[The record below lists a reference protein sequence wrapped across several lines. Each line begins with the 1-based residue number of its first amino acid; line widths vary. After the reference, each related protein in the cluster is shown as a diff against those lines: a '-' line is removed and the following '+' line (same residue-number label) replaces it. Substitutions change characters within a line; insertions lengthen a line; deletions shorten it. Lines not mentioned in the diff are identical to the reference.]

1 MNRTVTENRSSASRR
16 RVRLAAAAVAALAT
30 VGILVP
36 AGSAAAQYPT
46 PDRVIPTSKTL
57 SAYKFQKQKE
67 NYYCG
72 PAATRLALTQRGKKV
87 SQKTLAGDLK
97 VEQNG
102 KQTDNI
108 GLVTKV
114 LNKRLKGSPYKNKW
128 IPGND
133 ATTAQVKRLKK
144 DIKDD
149 INKGYV
155 IVANVYGTAYDTKGR
170 KHAYNQGHYLTV
182 VGYTNS
188 GDNAVIEDIAIS
200 SSKTHKYT
208 MTTKKLATWI
218 ASKGYSA

>member
-1 MNRTVTENRSSASRR
+1 MNTAVTENRAGASRR

-46 PDRVIPTSKTL
+46 SDRVIPTSKTL

-67 NYYCG
+67 DYYCG

-102 KQTDNI
+102 QQTDNI

-114 LNKRLKGSPYKNKW
+114 LNKRLKGSPYKNRW

-133 ATTAQVKRLKK
+133 ATSAQVKRLKK
-144 DIKDD
+144 DIKDN
-149 INKGYV
+149 INNGYA

-170 KHAYNQGHYLTV
+170 QHAYNQGHYLTV
-182 VGYTNS
+182 VGYAKH
-188 GDNAVIEDIAIS
+188 GDHAVIEDIAIKS
-200 SSKTHKYT
+200 SSRHRYT